1 MILFARQFMGDVHH
15 IKTKTQCQI
24 CGDGYAD
31 ENFMI
36 GRCCGLPL
44 IEVPWTT
51 EDYENERAR
60 KEAIQRILE
69 RASKLDW

>member
-1 MILFARQFMGDVHH
+1 MGDVIH
-15 IKTKTQCQI
+15 IKTKTRCQI

-44 IEVPWTT
+44 IEVPYTK
-51 EDYENERAR
+51 EDYENDRIRQEI
-60 KEAIQRILE
+60 IQDIMN
-69 RASKLDW
+69 KKFDWD